1 MKTTIL
7 ILLAV
12 LLIAVLLWYF
22 LKGDMNSAHQEKPI
36 KSTEKPISEEFIHD
50 LMNSDYTKKLDSLK
64 IHIEGHKVIS
74 SSVGNAG
81 FILYLD
87 NNTWASAYR
96 VDNSILS
103 DFGIGVITKE
113 SINKIKSTKFGDAS
127 ISIMDDKPYA
137 NEPNEIKSEVKK
149 SHGKLIEGLAIG
161 DKTFNFAFADGM
173 ELDFQ
178 LCNDKEGK
186 PAIRVF
192 WEQW

>member
-7 ILLAV
+7 ILLAI
-12 LLIAVLLWYF
+12 LFIAILLWYF
-22 LKGDMNSAHQEKPI
+22 LKAATSSIHLQKPQ
-36 KSTEKPISEEFIHD
+36 KATEKPISEDIIQ
-50 LMNSDYTKKLDSLK
+50 NSDYRKNLDSLK
-64 IHIEGHKVIS
+64 VHIEGHKVVNS
-74 SSVGNAG
+74 TVGNAG
-81 FILYLD
+81 FILNLE

-103 DFGIGVITKE
+103 DFGNGVIPEK
-113 SINKIKSTKFGDAS
+113 SMNNINSTKFGDAS
-127 ISIMDDKPYA
+127 ISIIDDKPYA
-137 NEPNEIKSEVKK
+137 NEPNDIKKEVKK
-149 SHGKLIEGLAIG
+149 SHGKLLEGLAIG
-161 DKTFNFAFADGM
+161 DNTFNFAFADGM